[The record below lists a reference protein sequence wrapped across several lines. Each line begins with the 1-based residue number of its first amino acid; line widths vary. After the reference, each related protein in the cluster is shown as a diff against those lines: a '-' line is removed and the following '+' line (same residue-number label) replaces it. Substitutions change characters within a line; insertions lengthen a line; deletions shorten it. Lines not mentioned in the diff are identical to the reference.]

1 MTDAAADHRDA
12 ANRHDLA
19 AENHQRAARFW
30 EGRGDRERAQLQHEM
45 AEYERGG
52 AALERRWAELV
63 DSTTPNGTTCAAE
76 SVIAHARQGAKDL
89 SAMLTRT
96 ATALERTA
104 QLADR
109 HAEVREQAG
118 DGDSAAEERQAAER
132 ARTAAERARAQAA
145 EWLKA
150 SESPTS

>member
-1 MTDAAADHRDA
+1 
-12 ANRHDLA
+12 
-19 AENHQRAARFW
+19 
-30 EGRGDRERAQLQHEM
+30 M

-104 QLADR
+104 
-109 HAEVREQAG
+109 
-118 DGDSAAEERQAAER
+118 
-132 ARTAAERARAQAA
+132 ERARAQAA
-145 EWLKA
+145 QWLKA
-150 SESPTS
+150 SGSPTG